1 MLSFYKLFQKVLI
14 VLSIVSVL
22 VLGYVF
28 YSLVVA
34 SNELKASG
42 DMQLLSYKLAD
53 ELRQSSDDL
62 TRLVRTYAVTGDKS
76 YKDQYFAVLDI
87 RNGKKPRPQDYY
99 RAYWDFVAGGNS
111 KPRPDSDLT
120 ISLNDLMKQNGFTPQ
135 EFEKLKQSNAKS
147 DSLVVLETKAMN
159 AAEGLFEDS
168 SGKFTI
174 KGEPDYKLASN
185 LVNSKDYHNFKA
197 EIMKPLDDFFVLMEN
212 RTKDEVSKANSTL
225 KMLQAIFVIVLVIT
239 VICIGLLVF
248 VGSKITYGILGGK
261 PSDLEKAVSELANG
275 NLAQEVKTK
284 NPNSAMGLLKTA
296 NENLRKLIDD
306 AKHLSSENSSIS
318 EELSSTSL
326 QAGKRIE
333 DSASF
338 VSQTTQKVDNIHKT
352 VTAGM
357 QDARGGKEDLT
368 KANEYINET
377 SSSIVALTEK
387 IQQSANTETEL
398 AQRMDQ
404 LCKDAEQVKIILTT
418 INEIADQTNLLAL
431 NAAIEAARA
440 GEHGRGFAVVADEVR
455 KLAEKTQ
462 SSLIEINATIN
473 TIVQSITDS
482 SEKMND
488 NAKSMDNLTNIAN
501 QAREQMVSMSEVMQK
516 AIKVSEK
523 TVASY
528 ISNGENIEDI
538 TKSIDNINEIS
549 NKNARSIEEIASACE
564 HLNKMTETLNNK
576 LYEFRT

>member
-87 RNGKKPRPQDYY
+87 RNGKKPRPQDYH

-111 KPRPDSDLT
+111 KPRADSDLT